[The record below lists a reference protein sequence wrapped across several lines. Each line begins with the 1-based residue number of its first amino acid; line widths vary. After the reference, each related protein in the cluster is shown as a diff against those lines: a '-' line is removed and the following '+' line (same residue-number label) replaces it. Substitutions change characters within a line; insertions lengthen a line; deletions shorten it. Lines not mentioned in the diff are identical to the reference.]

1 MSIALTILLLG
12 LLGLVLLPVSVLLVQ
27 VVCGILPN
35 SRAVLTR
42 IERPSL
48 AVLVPAHNE
57 AAGINATLRNVKDQL
72 GDGDR
77 LVVVADNC
85 SDDTAN
91 LAAAAGA
98 EVLKRHDLMRCGKG
112 YALDFGV
119 RHLEQCPPQLVVIV
133 DADCELAAGAIDR
146 IAYASMANGR
156 PVQALYLMKWPDSER
171 STASIAEFAWIV
183 RNLVRPLG
191 FLRLGLPCQLMGTG
205 MAFPWTLL
213 SSLRLASGNIVED
226 MKMGLDCARA
236 GFPPLFCPEAM
247 VVSHFPASEAGVRTQ
262 RARWEHG
269 HLAMI
274 ISELPRLLVDCFR
287 GKGSGVLAL
296 ALDLCVPPLALLTL
310 LVLVL
315 AGLSA
320 AHALVFG
327 SIAPLSMACVVLLI
341 LSAAIGLSWLR
352 FGREVLPFRRL
363 LLAPV
368 YALRK
373 FPLYLKFLIR
383 RQVEWVRSKRD
394 EP

>member
-1 MSIALTILLLG
+1 MGIALTMLLLG
-12 LLGLVLLPVSVLLVQ
+12 LLGLVLVPVSVLLVQ
-27 VVCGILPN
+27 VVCGILP
-35 SRAVLTR
+35 SPRAVVPR
-42 IERPSL
+42 FERPSL

-57 AAGINATLRNVKDQL
+57 AVGIDATLRNVKNQL

-77 LVVVADNC
+77 LLVVADNC
-85 SDDTAN
+85 SDDTAR

-98 EVLKRHDLMRCGKG
+98 EVLERHDLIHRGKG

-119 RHLEQCPPQLVVIV
+119 RYLEQRPTQLVVIV
-133 DADCELAAGAIDR
+133 DADCELAAGSIDR
-146 IAYASMANGR
+146 IAYVSMATGR
-156 PVQALYLMKWPDSER
+156 PVQALYLMKWPDSAR

-183 RNLVRPLG
+183 RNRVRPLG

-205 MAFPWTLL
+205 MVFPWTLL

-247 VVSHFPASEAGVRTQ
+247 VLSHFPASEAGVRTQ

-269 HLAMI
+269 HLALI

-287 GKGSGVLAL
+287 GNGSGLPAL

-320 AHALVFG
+320 AHAWAFG
-327 SIAPLSMACVVLLI
+327 SIAPFAMACVVLFI
-341 LSAAIGLSWLR
+341 LSVAVGLSWLR
-352 FGREVLPFRRL
+352 FGREVLPFRHL
-363 LLAPV
+363 LLAPAYV
-368 YALRK
+368 LRK

-394 EP
+394 ET